1 MSRLVA
7 KGLKVRRKGE
17 AVLRLPDLSLE
28 AGQCLDLKGPSGSG
42 KTNLLRA
49 IAGLAPLASGQIEN
63 GFERIG
69 FAFQDNRL
77 IPHLSARENVLFC
90 CGHASQYRV
99 SSRLEDAFSDL
110 GLSEQADQRAS
121 NLSGGEAQRVNL
133 LRALCVEPDL
143 LLLDEIGANVDDQSW
158 DLISAFIGCH
168 ASKIPDCAIIQ
179 VAHNP
184 LRRLCWANH
193 VELCLSE
200 VPQDA

>member
-7 KGLKVRRKGE
+7 RGLEVRRKG
-17 AVLRLPDLSLE
+17 AADLRLPAVSLD

-42 KTNLLRA
+42 KTSLLRA
-49 IAGLAPLASGQIEN
+49 IAGLAPLASGEIEN

-90 CGHASQYRV
+90 CGHASQFRMLP
-99 SSRLEDAFSDL
+99 RLEDAFSKL
-110 GLSEQADQRAS
+110 GLAEQADRKAS
-121 NLSGGEAQRVNL
+121 TLSGGEAQRVNL
-133 LRALCVEPDL
+133 LRALSVEPDL

-158 DLISAFIGCH
+158 DLMSAYIC
-168 ASKIPDCAIIQ
+168 SDTSERPPCAIIQ

-184 LRRLCWANH
+184 RRRLAWADQF
-193 VELCLSE
+193 ELHL
-200 VPQDA
+200 